1 MIMRFDVVIMEDEE
15 VGGYVGIVPSLPG
28 CQSQG
33 ETIDELMKNI
43 KEAIELYLE
52 TLDKDEKEELLSEK
66 MEFAGIQRVEVE
78 TNLNLKQ
85 I

>member
-1 MIMRFDVVIMEDEE
+1 MIMRFDVVIIEDEE
-15 VGGYVGIVPSLPG
+15 AGGYVGIVPSLPG

-52 TLDKDEKEELLSEK
+52 TLDKEEKEELLSEK

-85 I
+85 V